1 MLAVVVCSSKMAVN
15 KVLHFQKYIANK
27 DYVHEVINTL
37 EEPIIA
43 RFIRIHPVAWY
54 SYISMRFELYGCY
67 SGELVEEMRSLEYI
81 FFECKSRKYCVMK

>member
-1 MLAVVVCSSKMAVN
+1 MAVN
-15 KVLHFQKYIANK
+15 KVLLFQKYVANK

-54 SYISMRFELYGCY
+54 GYISMRFELYGCY
-67 SGELVEEMRSLEYI
+67 SGEQVALM
-81 FFECKSRKYCVMK
+81 SRNTGY